1 MKDFSFFKLF
11 FLLIIITSIPHSYA
25 APMGFVENVDG
36 AITTNA
42 AITPNGSYYYTTEL
56 ENNTYAL
63 YAYSRN
69 KGSGQLT
76 LIQQLFADD
85 IVSGVNGIDFYPD
98 DLIVSPDNKQVYV
111 SGNFGSNQSSALPY
125 KTSILVFNIGATGLL
140 SYQGRLP
147 DVADDDMVI
156 TPDGHYII
164 TGSQR
169 EMNVISRAQNG
180 TIAYVSKINKDR
192 YGNNLQYPCALTI
205 SPDGT
210 TIYASSCLGQG
221 HLYSFN
227 LNKAT
232 GILTN
237 RQAFV
242 GNGHDL
248 YETHPGE
255 VVINGQG
262 GRSSVVTKDG
272 KFYYAVGGTR
282 YETAKGAIS
291 VFKRGTDGAL
301 SFLKNIAS
309 PNDPDLS
316 TLKIL
321 YSSDQYISL
330 SPDQKFIYVGDRIL
344 KHVAIWRRNGTTGD
358 LSYIGLVELD
368 KDPID
373 TDNIDRSVWD
383 STISSDGRNL
393 YIATQ
398 KGTTVFDLRSDL
410 SIVKTGSS
418 SVTASGVISYTL
430 AVTNNGPSDAQNVII
445 TDALP
450 AGTSFISGTVNSPA
464 GGCTASGLTVKC
476 NLGSIFVNDGYNA
489 VIKVRAP
496 SIATTITNT
505 ASVKADQLDSNTTNS
520 TDQATTTITDGG
532 STGGG
537 GSAGGGTSGGSS
549 SSGGGSLPV
558 GVLVMLLPALLLRRR
573 RIRAH

>member
-1 MKDFSFFKLF
+1 MKLISLFKFLILLSVTFSISL
-11 FLLIIITSIPHSYA
+11 SYA

-36 AITTNA
+36 GVTNST

-56 ENNTYAL
+56 ENGSYAL

-69 KGSGQLT
+69 KETGQLT

-85 IVSGVNGIDFYPD
+85 MATGVNGIEFYPN

-111 SGNFGSNQSSALPY
+111 SGNFGSNQSSALPF
-125 KTSILVFNIGATGLL
+125 KNSILVFNIDATGLL
-140 SYQGRLP
+140 TYQGRLP
-147 DVADDDMVI
+147 DIADDDMVI

-164 TGSQR
+164 AGDHGAL
-169 EMNVISRAQNG
+169 NVISRAQDG
-180 TIAYVSKINKDR
+180 TIAYVSKINQDR
-192 YGNNLQYPCALTI
+192 FGNSLQYPCALTI

-227 LNKAT
+227 LNKST
-232 GILTN
+232 GMLTN

-242 GNGHDL
+242 GFGH
-248 YETHPGE
+248 THDPD
-255 VVINGQG
+255 VQIINGQG

-291 VFKRGTDGAL
+291 VFKRGSDGAL
-301 SFLKNIAS
+301 SFIKNVAS
-309 PNDPDLS
+309 PNDPDSS

-321 YSSDQYISL
+321 FSADQYISL
-330 SPDQKFIYVGDRIL
+330 SPDQKFIYVGDDIL
-344 KHVAIWRRNGTTGD
+344 KHVAIWRRNGSNGD

-368 KDPID
+368 KNPID
-373 TDNIDRSVWD
+373 TDNIDRSVWG
-383 STISSDGRNL
+383 STISPDGRNL

-418 SVTASGVISYTL
+418 SVAASGVINYTL
-430 AVTNNGPSDAQNVII
+430 AATNNGPSDAQNVII

-450 AGTSFISGTVNSPA
+450 AGTSFISGTVNSPS

-489 VIKVRAP
+489 VIEVRAP

-520 TDQATTTITDGG
+520 TDQATTTITENG
-532 STGGG
+532 STGE
-537 GSAGGGTSGGSS
+537 GSTGGGTSGGSS

-558 GVLVMLLPALLLRRR
+558 GVLVLLLPALLRRR
-573 RIRAH
+573 KIRTH